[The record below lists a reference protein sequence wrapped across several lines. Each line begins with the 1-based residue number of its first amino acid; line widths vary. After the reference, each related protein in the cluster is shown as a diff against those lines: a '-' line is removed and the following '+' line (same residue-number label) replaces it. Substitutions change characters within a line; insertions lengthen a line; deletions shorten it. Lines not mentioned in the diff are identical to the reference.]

1 MRYYITPTGL
11 ERIDDDERHRL
22 FLRMKIPYLERSPA
36 TLAVFDLMV
45 SSPVFLFKRQDVKDD
60 DLYPL
65 HNKTAGTNMYLTDVR
80 RYTQIANLY
89 IIVRD
94 VFYSQSEGFV
104 RNVFRVSPSIV
115 DGMLRQF
122 HIDEFLAD
130 NP

>member
-11 ERIDDDERHRL
+11 ERIDDAEIHRL
-22 FLRMKIPYLERSPA
+22 FLSMKIPYHQYSPT

-60 DLYPL
+60 DLYPF
-65 HNKTAGTNMYLTDVR
+65 HNKTASTNMYLTGVR

-104 RNVFRVSPSIV
+104 MNVFRVSPSIV
-115 DGMLRQF
+115 DGMLRQLY
-122 HIDEFLAD
+122 IDEFLAD